1 MTMDRRTFLSGA
13 ATAGGLLLLGGGFW
27 GRQAY
32 ARSQFTQELVHAANP
47 ILTTKAH
54 KELLDLPG
62 RAREEMR
69 RYIHGVCLNV
79 HGFVDEVCSP
89 DFAARLASRTTQQQ
103 QHELLLVVFMREVVT
118 EAQVLNRVQVIAED
132 ISRDLDRN
140 WAACCEELAQKWELS
155 VKEYRVKVTADEL
168 GDRMTPLVQR
178 GIRQALEQAHTAVQK
193 PALSDLPDEIGKSA
207 MLLLP
212 VTLQAPWAG
221 WPLFVVQVLKPVF
234 AYLLDQ
240 VKDRAHNLQFSVT
253 DKLSQLGNRCGS
265 EFENEVRL
273 RIGDLHKWQDGAVE
287 SAARQQAEQLI
298 RWL

>member
-1 MTMDRRTFLSGA
+1 MDRRTFLSGA
-13 ATAGGLLLLGGGFW
+13 ATAGGLVLLGGGFW
-27 GRQAY
+27 GRQAF

-54 KELLDLPG
+54 KELLELPA

-79 HGFVDEVCSP
+79 HGFVEEVCSA
-89 DFAARLASRTTQQQ
+89 DFAARMASRTSLQQQ
-103 QHELLLVVFMREVVT
+103 QELLLVAFMREVVT

-140 WAACCEELAQKWELS
+140 WAACCEELAQKWDVS
-155 VKEYRVKVTADEL
+155 VKEYRIAVTAEEL
-168 GDRMTPLVQR
+168 GNRLTPMVQR
-178 GIRQALEQAHTAVQK
+178 GIRQALEQGRSAVQK
-193 PALSDLPDEIGKSA
+193 PARSDLPDEIGKSA

-212 VTLQAPWAG
+212 VMLQAPWAG
-221 WPLFVVQVLKPVF
+221 WPLFFVQVLKPVF
-234 AYLLDQ
+234 AYLVDR
-240 VKDRAHNLQFSVT
+240 VKDRAHNLQFAVT
-253 DKLSQLGNRCGS
+253 DKLSQLGNRCGA
-265 EFENEVRL
+265 EFDNEVRL

-287 SAARQQAEQLI
+287 AAARQQAEQLI